1 MEGLL
6 TEVIL
11 RLALVLVQTVSRI
24 KAFALINLISSALRV
39 LKMSNPQDQL
49 LLFCSRIKL
58 LYWIF
63 FVTSHSNNFMH
74 C

>member
-11 RLALVLVQTVSRI
+11 RLALVLVQTASRI
-24 KAFALINLISSALRV
+24 KAFALINLISSALTV

-49 LLFCSRIKL
+49 LLFRSRTTL

-63 FVTSHSNNFMH
+63 LS
-74 C
+74 